1 MSADYNRQIKI
12 IQAGA
17 DANAT
22 LTTKLAEAEA
32 AKRRIK
38 AEAEALAFTRKELN
52 LSAVG
57 AVEYQQLAA
66 YAGLENAT
74 FLANVLGTTP
84 VINAGAKAAAAAAAS
99 ASFVQKA
106 GSDDSG
112 KASAKGEVV
121 SAAAEPE

>member
-32 AKRRIK
+32 AKRSIK
-38 AEAEALAFTRKELN
+38 AEAEALAFTRKELK

-84 VINAGAKAAAAAAAS
+84 VISAGAKPAAAALL
-99 ASFVQKA
+99 QKA
-106 GSDDSG
+106 SSTSDSD
-112 KASAKGEVV
+112 ADALET
-121 SAAAEPE
+121 EPTSSP